1 MAGAAEHGPQ
11 ALPELAHFL
20 RAVCTEYRNNR
31 CGFRFA
37 LQSTGS

>member
-1 MAGAAEHGPQ
+1 MTGSAEHAVQ
-11 ALPELAHFL
+11 APPELPQFL

-37 LQSTGS
+37 L